1 MSVATVP
8 NDDGDGRNAAA
19 LVAGLIVL
27 SLVIAGLTLLAT
39 GVNPIRAYAE
49 IVRSAFGSVNAL
61 SEDLVTATPIIF
73 TSLSVILAFRCGL
86 WNIGADGQLS
96 LGAIVAVGLG
106 FGSLDL
112 PGFIRLPLML
122 VGALAAGAAWG
133 AIPAILR
140 LRFGANEVIVTIM
153 MNFLAVTIATWLIG
167 GPWASGITPA
177 TRPIVPAGFLPVLI
191 PGTRLTADF
200 LIAIVSAAALA
211 FLLRRTVFGYRL
223 RTVGANLDAARYA
236 GMKVD
241 RIRFLAFA
249 GAGAL
254 AGLAGFGQVAGIYHD
269 LPNGL
274 SPGFGYSGIV
284 VALLAR
290 LDPLW
295 AVVVAIA
302 LGALNVGAGGMQR
315 ALGVPVSL
323 VAVMEAVLILLILG
337 TRLLER
343 RT

>member
-1 MSVATVP
+1 MSVAAAPTDP
-8 NDDGDGRNAAA
+8 GEGRRAVA
-19 LVAGLIVL
+19 LISGLIVL
-27 SLVIAGLTLLAT
+27 SLGIAGLTLAAT
-39 GVNPIRAYAE
+39 GVNPVRAYAE

-61 SEDLVTATPIIF
+61 SEDLVYATPIIF

-86 WNIGADGQLS
+86 WNIGADGQLY

-106 FGSLDL
+106 FGSLDI
-112 PGFIRLPLML
+112 PGAIRLPLMFA
-122 VGALAAGAAWG
+122 GALAAGAAWG
-133 AIPAILR
+133 AIPALLR

-153 MNFLAVTIATWLIG
+153 MNFLAVTIATYLIG

-177 TRPIVPAGFLPVLI
+177 TRPIVSAGFLPVLI
-191 PGTRLTADF
+191 SGTRLTADF
-200 LIAIVSAAALA
+200 LIAIISAAALA

-223 RTVGANLDAARYA
+223 RTIGANLDAARYA

-241 RIRFLAFA
+241 QIRFLAFA

-254 AGLAGFGQVAGIYHD
+254 AGLAGFGQVAGVYHD